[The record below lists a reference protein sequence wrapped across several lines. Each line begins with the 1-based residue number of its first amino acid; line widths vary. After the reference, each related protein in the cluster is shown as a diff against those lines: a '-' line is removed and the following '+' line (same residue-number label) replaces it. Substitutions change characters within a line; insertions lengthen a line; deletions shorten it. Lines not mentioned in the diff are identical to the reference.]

1 MASDYQYVDTTG
13 VIVPDTAT
21 VQTTVENEYKAV
33 FGQDLVTTAN
43 TPQGVL
49 ITAEVAARSE
59 VLRNN
64 ATVANQINPNL
75 AGGVFLDAI
84 WALTGGQ
91 RDAAS
96 YSYIPAAHL
105 IGLPGTL
112 IPAGSEASLVDGTL
126 FASVSA
132 VTLDGLGNGYAD
144 FQALVAG
151 PTAANVG
158 ALSQVVSPVLGW
170 DQVTNPTAAT
180 LGRAE
185 ESDLASRQRRKN
197 TLSLQN
203 VALPEA
209 ITSALYDTP
218 NVRSLAFRE
227 NYTKADATIDGIFLL
242 ANSVWACVDGGTDA
256 DVAAA
261 LLAHKSLGANWNGAV
276 TVTLPHPAAGQ
287 SYIVKFDRPTDKPV
301 QARVTVRNLSSL
313 SDVQTA
319 VRTAITNYAAGLQD
333 GEPGFTVGSSVS
345 SFELAGAV
353 NREAPGLYVQNCEI
367 SWASP
372 TSWIVGQLSIA
383 LNEKASILAGNIQ
396 VIIV

>member
-1 MASDYQYVDTTG
+1 MADYQYIDETG

-21 VQTTVENEYKAV
+21 VQTEVEGEYKAV
-33 FGQDLVTTAN
+33 FGQDLVVTAN

-49 ITAEVAARSE
+49 ITAEVSARSN

-64 ATVANQINPNL
+64 AAVANQINPNL

-91 RDAAS
+91 RIAAN
-96 YSYIPAAHL
+96 YSVIPGVHL
-105 IGLPGTL
+105 LGLPGTVV
-112 IPAGSEASLVDGTL
+112 PAGSQASLIDGTL

-132 VTLDGLGNGYAD
+132 VTLDGGGNGYVD
-144 FQALVAG
+144 FQAVETG
-151 PTAANVG
+151 PIAANIGTLTQIVT
-158 ALSQVVSPVLGW
+158 AVLGW

-180 LGRAE
+180 PGRNE
-185 ESDLASRQRRKN
+185 ESDLASRMRRKN

-209 ITSALYDTP
+209 ITSALYDTL
-218 NVRSLAFRE
+218 NVRSLTFRE

-276 TVTLPHPAAGQ
+276 TVNLTDAASGQ
-287 SYIVKFDRPTDKPV
+287 TYPVKFDRPTAVPV
-301 QARVTVRNLSSL
+301 QARVTVRNLSAL
-313 SDVQTA
+313 TDVPAA
-319 VRTAITNYAAGLQD
+319 VRQAIVDYAAGLQD
-333 GEPGFTVGSSVS
+333 GEPGFVVGASVS

-353 NREAPGLYVQNCEI
+353 NRAAPGIYVQNCEI
-367 SWASP
+367 SLVTP
-372 TSWIVGQLSIA
+372 TSWVVGQIAIA
-383 LNEKASILAGNIQ
+383 LNQIASITSGNIE
-396 VIIV
+396 VIVV